1 MAELNET
8 IELARKVSAAHDAGK
23 PIGLAVVATLDGNT
37 AWAFTGYDA
46 PMAHHLTARFE
57 HWQLA
62 RLAKADLLHEAR
74 ANNEL
79 AGNVTVENARLE
91 IVK

>member
-62 RLAKADLLHEAR
+62 RLAKADLLAEAK
-74 ANNEL
+74 ANMGEPNVVEL
-79 AGNVTVENARLE
+79 RPKAS
-91 IVK
+91 